1 TMEKKRLIR
10 PGWRRMKK
18 WIRSCFNEEDGQAN
32 SQNPDHSE
40 SGTCTVYIGDAYK
53 AKRDPE
59 HLPPKNAWQ
68 NFGNIIRTIPKFLS
82 SPESAFGLRVALA
95 TMTVGIVNFLEPTQT
110 FFVKQRLVW
119 AMIIISKFCLC
130 YLLSCY

>member
-1 TMEKKRLIR
+1 MEHLLYATGVAVLELAQFADSKVKDGTMDKNRLVM
-10 PGWRRMKK
+10 PGWHRMKK

-68 NFGNIIRTIPKFLS
+68 NFGNIIRTIPKF
-82 SPESAFGLRVALA
+82 
-95 TMTVGIVNFLEPTQT
+95 
-110 FFVKQRLVW
+110 
-119 AMIIISKFCLC
+119 
-130 YLLSCY
+130 